1 MIRVRLSPLRIVLL
15 ALAVLA
21 ILPAA
26 ASADGQAV
34 IDDCSDNE
42 QIDGDYTQKE
52 YNQALDELPADIDG
66 YSPCRDV
73 ITRARDDA
81 ASGGGGNRRRGGLA
95 ASGGNAGADFGGIG
109 GSFFGGSDSAA
120 LPGTPGGPPST
131 GDPLTNALADV
142 PQLERDLLDQ
152 ARDGGGTGSVLD
164 GAVVRPE
171 VAGRAPDLASVSSLP
186 TPVLVL
192 LVLVGGALCALSG
205 TLVRRRVRTHRG
217 A

>member
-1 MIRVRLSPLRIVLL
+1 MVLL
-15 ALAVLA
+15 ALTVLA
-21 ILPAA
+21 IVPAG
-26 ASADGQAV
+26 ASASGQDV

-42 QIDGDYTQKE
+42 QIDGDYSQGD

-81 ASGGGGNRRRGGLA
+81 AGGGGGRSGGRSGGADSPRGGLA
-95 ASGGNAGADFGGIG
+95 ASGGNAGAQFGGIG
-109 GSFFGGSDSAA
+109 DDFFGGSDSAA

-131 GDPLTNALADV
+131 GDPLENALADV
-142 PQLERDLLDQ
+142 PEGERELLEQ
-152 ARDGGGTGSVLD
+152 ARGGGDSGSVLD
-164 GAVVRPE
+164 GAAVRPD
-171 VAGRAPDLASVSSLP
+171 VAGRAPDLASVSTLP

-192 LVLVGGALCALSG
+192 LVLVAGALCALCA
-205 TLVRRRVRTHRG
+205 TLVRRRVHTDRG

>member
-1 MIRVRLSPLRIVLL
+1 MRPRPLRIVLL
-15 ALAVLA
+15 ALTVLAVL
-21 ILPAA
+21 PSAA
-26 ASADGQAV
+26 LADGQAV

-42 QIDGDYTQKE
+42 QIDGDYSQGE
-52 YNQALDELPADIDG
+52 YNEALDNLPADMDG

-81 ASGGGGNRRRGGLA
+81 ASGGGGKGPRGGLA

-131 GDPLTNALADV
+131 GDPLENALADV
-142 PQLERDLLDQ
+142 PQAERDLLDQ
-152 ARDGGGTGSVLD
+152 ARDGEETGSVLD
-164 GAVVRPE
+164 GSAVRPD

-192 LVLVGGALCALSG
+192 LVLVAGALCALSG
-205 TLVRRRVRTHRG
+205 SLVRRRVRTHRG
-217 A
+217 V

>member
-1 MIRVRLSPLRIVLL
+1 MRLSPLRIMLL
-15 ALAVLA
+15 ALVVLA
-21 ILPAA
+21 VVPAA
-26 ASADGQAV
+26 ASASGQRV

-42 QIDGDYTQKE
+42 QIDGDYSQGD

-81 ASGGGGNRRRGGLA
+81 AGGGAGGSGSRGGLA
-95 ASGGNAGADFGGIG
+95 ASGGDGGIG
-109 GSFFGGSDSAA
+109 NSFFGGSDSAA

-131 GDPLTNALADV
+131 GDALENALADV
-142 PQLERDLLDQ
+142 PEAERELLDQ
-152 ARDGGGTGSVLD
+152 ARGGEDSGSVLD
-164 GAVVRPE
+164 GAAVRPE
-171 VAGRAPDLASVSSLP
+171 VAGRAPDLASFSALP

-192 LVLVGGALCALSG
+192 LVLVAGALCALSA
-205 TLVRRRVRTHRG
+205 TLVRRRVRTDSG

>member
-1 MIRVRLSPLRIVLL
+1 MRLSPLGIVLL
-15 ALAVLA
+15 ALVMLAV
-21 ILPAA
+21 LPAA

-42 QIDGDYTQKE
+42 QIDGDYSQKE
-52 YNQALDELPADIDG
+52 YNQALDELPADMDG

-81 ASGGGGNRRRGGLA
+81 ASGGGRNRRRGGIA

-131 GDPLTNALADV
+131 GDPLENALADV
-142 PQLERDLLDQ
+142 PQSEVDLLEQ
-152 ARDGGGTGSVLD
+152 ARGGDETGSVLD
-164 GAVVRPE
+164 GASVRPE
-171 VAGRAPDLASVSSLP
+171 VAGRAPDLASVSGLP

-192 LVLVGGALCALSG
+192 LVLVAVALCALSG